1 MIPMV
6 STSDVVTMLVVA
18 AACGAV
24 EGLVGQLM
32 ATLQLT
38 PVPTS
43 WTTLFTPPLGWI
55 ANPVVGAVA
64 AVIALYFLAPIT
76 TTVTQQANGSR
87 LRPHQAGRVV
97 SGGGDG
103 RNHLHRRGPSTDPR
117 RRERAEGPDDG
128 SRRPPV
134 RWLLRRRREYRPVS
148 KPLRRLSMRLP
159 IPDPHDGAD
168 YTCAPCCRLAC
179 SWSRSAT
186 IPDLD
191 PRSAHGRYSWL
202 NGEQIPHRSAANRRG
217 SPGFRLNADPFKR
230 GPHVGEEHHP
240 HWSAHAAGRSPR
252 PLRS

>member
-6 STSDVVTMLVVA
+6 STSDVVTA
-18 AACGAV
+18 RCGCRLRRCGGA
-24 EGLVGQLM
+24 GR
-32 ATLQLT
+32 
-38 PVPTS
+38 P
-43 WTTLFTPPLGWI
+43 
-55 ANPVVGAVA
+55 ANGHA
-64 AVIALYFLAPIT
+64 AVDP
-76 TTVTQQANGSR
+76 
-87 LRPHQAGRVV
+87 RPHQLDNAVHAAPRVDRQSCGGG
-97 SGGGDG
+97 SGGGD
-103 RNHLHRRGPSTDPR
+103 RSLLPRANYHDRDAASEWFQATTSYRRGPGTDPR

-191 PRSAHGRYSWL
+191 PRSAHGRYSCL
-202 NGEQIPHRSAANRRG
+202 NGEQIQHRSAANRRG

-252 PLRS
+252 PRRS